1 MVIVINSVIGGFILA
16 ASTVRLQVSVNSQ
29 PSDYTVRLQ
38 LYIVNATT
46 TFEEIVMV
54 MIEPKIN
61 ARRVNFSEGQGKVIF
76 EVFPHVTNEILFK
89 ENVTQKF
96 S

>member
-1 MVIVINSVIGGFILA
+1 MEA
-16 ASTVRLQVSVNSQ
+16 
-29 PSDYTVRLQ
+29 
-38 LYIVNATT
+38 VNATIT
-46 TFEEIVMV
+46 YEEIVMV

>member
-1 MVIVINSVIGGFILA
+1 
-16 ASTVRLQVSVNSQ
+16 
-29 PSDYTVRLQ
+29 
-38 LYIVNATT
+38 
-46 TFEEIVMV
+46 

>member
-1 MVIVINSVIGGFILA
+1 MEA
-16 ASTVRLQVSVNSQ
+16 
-29 PSDYTVRLQ
+29 
-38 LYIVNATT
+38 VNATI

-61 ARRVNFSEGQGKVIF
+61 ARRVYFSEGQGKVIF